1 MNIIIVGRTGATPRI
16 LSLGHP
22 RAKTMAFC
30 GLGAIT
36 LAIMG
41 FGLFLGARFIGPA
54 MLQQQLTTTRE
65 ELSTQHAEV
74 ERLNQSLSRDLD
86 ALALRLGKVQA
97 EATRLNALGER
108 LAKLG
113 KLDDGEFN
121 FRQAPALGGP
131 ENPASVADMSKAD
144 LEASLSELEKRMASQ
159 SRQLDLL
166 ETVLVNRNID
176 QALLPAGIPVRSGYM
191 SSGYGPR
198 IDPINGKHEFH
209 PGVDFN
215 GPIGSDVLSVAG
227 GVVSFVGQRD
237 GYGNVVEID
246 HGNGYVTRYAHNSK
260 NLVEVGQAVRAGDL
274 IAKMGAT
281 GRATGSHVHLE
292 VFLNDRLVNPTEYV
306 RAIRAGA

>member
-1 MNIIIVGRTGATPRI
+1 MQRHSGCGDSPHGQGTEGTLLYMNIIIVGRTGATPRI
-16 LSLGHP
+16 LSLGHT

-30 GLGAIT
+30 GLGGIT
-36 LAIMG
+36 LAIMA

-65 ELSTQHAEV
+65 ELSTQQAEV
-74 ERLNQSLSRDLD
+74 QRLNKSLGRDLD
-86 ALALRLGKVQA
+86 SLALRLGKVQA

-131 ENPASVADMSKAD
+131 ENPASVADMSKGD

-246 HGNGYVTRYAHNSK
+246 HGRGLKTRYAHLSRF
-260 NLVEVGQAVRAGDL
+260 AVKEGDVVMLAAPRARG
-274 IAKMGAT
+274 G
-281 GRATGSHVHLE
+281 GFG
-292 VFLNDRLVNPTEYV
+292 P
-306 RAIRAGA
+306 